1 MSQLFIYFKLDKRKE
16 YEDYKENK
24 DSFKDCFVCGQK
36 GHISK
41 NCPKKD
47 QPAKGN
53 DEEPVRQSKDEKVR
67 EKPQEKSEEELEKI
81 RKEREERR
89 KLKEK
94 ERQERYERQERKPK
108 YKVIFHFKINKKIT
122 KLFFYTSRFFRALFS
137 AFSNRLGETKLTI
150 LHFSV
155 TDLITQI

>member
-1 MSQLFIYFKLDKRKE
+1 MINLRGGQWFLFFIFIFFKLDKRKE

-53 DEEPVRQSKDEKVR
+53 DEELVRQSKDEKVR

-108 YKVIFHFKINKKIT
+108 YKVIHALTFISNDFGTSQFLRKIKQQTSLLSKK
-122 KLFFYTSRFFRALFS
+122 
-137 AFSNRLGETKLTI
+137 
-150 LHFSV
+150 
-155 TDLITQI
+155 

>member
-1 MSQLFIYFKLDKRKE
+1 MQKFERLFRFYGFTVSYLFIFIYFELDKRKE

-47 QPAKGN
+47 QPTKGN

-67 EKPQEKSEEELEKI
+67 EKTQEKSEEELEKI

-108 YKVIFHFKINKKIT
+108 YKVIFHLTRLKIG
-122 KLFFYTSRFFRALFS
+122 FS
-137 AFSNRLGETKLTI
+137 FPDRMHMK
-150 LHFSV
+150 
-155 TDLITQI
+155 

>member
-1 MSQLFIYFKLDKRKE
+1 MRLNHKILGYQQYQRQPVALFELYLEIDKRKE
-16 YEDYKENK
+16 YEDYKESK

-47 QPAKGN
+47 QPTKGN

-108 YKVIFHFKINKKIT
+108 YKVIFHLKINKKIT
-122 KLFFYTSRFFRALFS
+122 KLFFINLKF
-137 AFSNRLGETKLTI
+137 K
-150 LHFSV
+150 
-155 TDLITQI
+155 